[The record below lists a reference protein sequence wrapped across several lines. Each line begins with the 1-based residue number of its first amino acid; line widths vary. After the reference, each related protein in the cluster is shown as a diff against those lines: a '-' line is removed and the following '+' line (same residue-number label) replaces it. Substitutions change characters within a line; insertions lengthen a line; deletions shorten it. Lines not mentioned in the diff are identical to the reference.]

1 MSTPFL
7 PCPQDPAHQRRPNL
21 TRHRGIHLVAR
32 RPRTA
37 PSSANNN
44 DKRAGLGRSTNAE
57 MQPWDPVECRTGDV
71 YDAVSITGAARVLDG
86 ARGVRLCGRASRD
99 CRSHW
104 GAWGVRTGQTN
115 KATGDTLGAGTKP
128 FVQLEDMLRTF
139 RKREGWSKVDLDC
152 VAGKVG
158 LRRLMCMDVPKA
170 AKPPAPRRGCLF
182 FPALAIL
189 ALALDVT

>member
-1 MSTPFL
+1 MSVMVNSGHLYASPSFWKTLASPSCTVMSTPFL

-104 GAWGVRTGQTN
+104 GAWGVRTGQTF
-115 KATGDTLGAGTKP
+115 GGAGC
-128 FVQLEDMLRTF
+128 
-139 RKREGWSKVDLDC
+139 GNN
-152 VAGKVG
+152 AVG
-158 LRRLMCMDVPKA
+158 AV
-170 AKPPAPRRGCLF
+170 
-182 FPALAIL
+182 
-189 ALALDVT
+189 